1 MHMHYSRRQIMS
13 LVPGSLLLGHQ
24 ANGAKRRR
32 PRIAALTT
40 IYFKYSHS
48 QHIVDRFL
56 EGYRWEGHRHRPKID
71 VVSLYVDQFPK
82 SELTAGLVSTGG
94 LPV

>member
-1 MHMHYSRRQIMS
+1 MTEDR
-13 LVPGSLLLGHQ
+13 
-24 ANGAKRRR
+24 
-32 PRIAALTT
+32 
-40 IYFKYSHS
+40 KYSHG
-48 QHIVDRFL
+48 QNIVDRFR
-56 EGYRWEGHRHRPKID
+56 EGYGWESRRHQPKMD

>member
-1 MHMHYSRRQIMS
+1 MTEDR
-13 LVPGSLLLGHQ
+13 
-24 ANGAKRRR
+24 
-32 PRIAALTT
+32 
-40 IYFKYSHS
+40 KYSHG
-48 QHIVDRFL
+48 QNIVDRFL